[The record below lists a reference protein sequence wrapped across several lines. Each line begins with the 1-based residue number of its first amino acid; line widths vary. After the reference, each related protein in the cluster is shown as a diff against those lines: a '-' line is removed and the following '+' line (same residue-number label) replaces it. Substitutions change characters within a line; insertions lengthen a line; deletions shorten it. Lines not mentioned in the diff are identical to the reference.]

1 MNKFT
6 IYYSTREAF
15 YNLIEGKTIPTIDEV
30 LNETH
35 ACIGTIK
42 AEDLRDVHFKMNM
55 IGESMNDA
63 DWKEFTNDLQEMNVG
78 HASMSVGD
86 VAYCHKT
93 QTYYYCAEF
102 GWKALEDI
110 CKPCK
115 RKQVTCNCD

>member
-1 MNKFT
+1 MNNFT

-15 YNLIEGKTIPTIDEV
+15 YNLIEGKTIPTIDQVTPAENPNHDGN
-30 LNETH
+30 LTH

-63 DWKEFTNDLQEMNVG
+63 EWKEFTNDLQEMNVG

-102 GWKALEDI
+102 GWKALENPYA
-110 CKPCK
+110 K
-115 RKQVTCNCD
+115 